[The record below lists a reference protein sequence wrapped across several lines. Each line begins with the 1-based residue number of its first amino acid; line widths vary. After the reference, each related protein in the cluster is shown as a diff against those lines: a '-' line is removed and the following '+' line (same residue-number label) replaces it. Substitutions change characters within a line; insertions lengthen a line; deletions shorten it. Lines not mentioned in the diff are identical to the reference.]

1 MKKKLVL
8 RKEIK
13 ILLDKLFFIG
23 FMIFIAIFEY
33 LVILELFK

>member
-1 MKKKLVL
+1 MRKKLML

-13 ILLDKLFFIG
+13 NLLDKLFFAV